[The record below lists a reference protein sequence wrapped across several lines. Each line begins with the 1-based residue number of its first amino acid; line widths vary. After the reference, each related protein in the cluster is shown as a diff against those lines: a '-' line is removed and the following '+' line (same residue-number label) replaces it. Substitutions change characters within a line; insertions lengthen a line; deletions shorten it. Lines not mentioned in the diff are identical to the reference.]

1 MAANGW
7 NVKLLTC
14 SLRRRE
20 MCGDLCEDNR
30 PECCEKSE
38 NMSVGAHWLMQL
50 SPRVT
55 SWVWRGGTPSKARA
69 KTPTHRLLTPPFE
82 TENIP
87 VYTPPTD
94 QQSTN
99 LPGGQLNSRAGTV
112 KEKKCARGRLSSN
125 QRLEQM
131 GQILAFKPVE
141 TEPDIWLKTKIKSET
156 GGRGRFQMLN
166 QPPPVYSYC

>member
-1 MAANGW
+1 MVEMLNYLHAVCGEEKCVETC
-7 NVKLLTC
+7 VKTTDQSAVKRVKTCQLGLTDWC
-14 SLRRRE
+14 NSVLALPAGSDG
-20 MCGDLCEDNR
+20 GD
-30 PECCEKSE
+30 P
-38 NMSVGAHWLMQL
+38 
-50 SPRVT
+50 
-55 SWVWRGGTPSKARA
+55 
-69 KTPTHRLLTPPFE
+69 
-82 TENIP
+82 
-87 VYTPPTD
+87 
-94 QQSTN
+94 QQSTSQN
-99 LPGGQLNSRAGTV
+99 TDTPAANTALWNRKYTCVYTSNGPAEHEPARWSAQLAGTV

>member
-1 MAANGW
+1 MQFAEKRNLW
-7 NVKLLTC
+7 
-14 SLRRRE
+14 
-20 MCGDLCEDNR
+20 R
-30 PECCEKSE
+30 P
-38 NMSVGAHWLMQL
+38 
-50 SPRVT
+50 
-55 SWVWRGGTPSKARA
+55 VWRQPTRVLWKEWKHVSWGSLTDATQSSRYQLGLTGGTPSKARA

>member
-1 MAANGW
+1 MQFA
-7 NVKLLTC
+7 
-14 SLRRRE
+14 
-20 MCGDLCEDNR
+20 
-30 PECCEKSE
+30 EKR
-38 NMSVGAHWLMQL
+38 N
-50 SPRVT
+50 
-55 SWVWRGGTPSKARA
+55 VWRPVWRQPTRVLWKEWKHVSWGSLTDATQSSRYQLGLTGGTPSKARA

-94 QQSTN
+94 QQRN

-112 KEKKCARGRLSSN
+112 KEKKCARGTLSSN

-156 GGRGRFQMLN
+156 GGAVPDVESTPSSLQLLL
-166 QPPPVYSYC
+166 VAS

>member
-1 MAANGW
+1 MVETLNYLHAVCGEEKCVETC
-7 NVKLLTC
+7 VKTTDQSAVKRVKTCQLGLTDWC
-14 SLRRRE
+14 
-20 MCGDLCEDNR
+20 N
-30 PECCEKSE
+30 
-38 NMSVGAHWLMQL
+38 SVLALPAG
-50 SPRVT
+50 SD
-55 SWVWRGGTPSKARA
+55 GGTPSKARA

-99 LPGGQLNSRAGTV
+99 LPGGQLNSRAGIV
-112 KEKKCARGRLSSN
+112 KEKKCARGTLSSN

-156 GGRGRFQMLN
+156 GGTVPDVESTPSSLQLLL
-166 QPPPVYSYC
+166 VAS